1 LQKAVALRRG
11 AFGIDSGLRAD
22 TLIFSERE
30 FIVKKS
36 KTTVGEI
43 DSEVLDFTAGQDVQ
57 LDLALVKADCLGTA
71 AHVTMLSRMA
81 FKPPVIS
88 PADSKKVI
96 AELKKIIAQSQKGAF
111 KITLSDQDV
120 HLAVERTLTS
130 KLGDLG
136 KKVHTGRSRNDQ
148 VAVDLR
154 LYAKEEIL
162 YAISEAA
169 SLAAELI
176 DFAKKHAA
184 DPMVGRTHM
193 QPAMPSSV
201 GLWASAHAESLLDD
215 VALLMTAYELNDQ
228 CPLGSAAGYGAP
240 LPLDRQLVSDL
251 LGFSRPVQNV
261 LYANNARGKMESI
274 ILSAMS
280 QIMLTL
286 SRLAQDL
293 MLFSMPEFGYFTLP
307 MAFCTGSS
315 IMPQKRNPD
324 VLELVRGKAAKI
336 MALLSCVTEL
346 IRGAPSGYNRDLQ
359 EAKGP
364 FMKGITMTRASLRI
378 MKRLMAGTQVNR
390 KALLAGF
397 TPGVFATDRALELVA
412 GGMPF
417 RDAYHHVKQHLDEI
431 KKMNPYE
438 AIAKKTHLGATAGID
453 FHAMTVRAA
462 EALKFVHEEQSVFD
476 SAVSRLLGSV

>member
-1 LQKAVALRRG
+1 MHMGHREQGVA
-11 AFGIDSGLRAD
+11 
-22 TLIFSERE
+22 
-30 FIVKKS
+30 VKKR

-71 AHVTMLSRMA
+71 AHVRMLARMPV
-81 FKPPVIS
+81 KPPLIS
-88 PADSKKVI
+88 PADTKKVI
-96 AELKKIIAQSQKGAF
+96 AELRNIIAQAQRGAF
-111 KITLSDQDV
+111 KITLADQDV

-154 LYAKEEIL
+154 LYAKEQICG
-162 YAISEAA
+162 AIREVA
-169 SLAAELI
+169 LLIAELI

-240 LPLDRQLVSDL
+240 MPLDRQLVSDL
-251 LGFSRPVQNV
+251 LGFSRPVHNV
-261 LYANNARGKMESI
+261 LYANNARGKMESV
-274 ILSAMS
+274 ILMAVS
-280 QIMLTL
+280 QVMLTL

-307 MAFCTGSS
+307 SAFCTGSS

-324 VLELVRGKAAKI
+324 VLELVRAKAAKV
-336 MALLSCVTEL
+336 MASVLCVAEL

-364 FMKGITMTRASLRI
+364 FMKGMHMTRTSLQI
-378 MKRLMAGTQVNR
+378 MKRLMAGIQVNR

-397 TPGVFATDRALELVA
+397 KPDVFATDRALELVA
-412 GGMPF
+412 GGLTF
-417 RDAYHHVKQHLDEI
+417 RDAYHHVKQHLDEL
-431 KKMNPYE
+431 KTVDPYL
-438 AIAKKTHLGATAGID
+438 AIAKKTHLGATAGLD
-453 FHAMTVRAA
+453 FGNMSRRVRQAA
-462 EALKFVHEEQSVFD
+462 AFAEDEKRMFERTWSKLMD
-476 SAVSRLLGSV
+476 P